1 MVAQKIDAFPESLD
15 RQIRILVDAC
25 RNPSYPTLREYADN
39 ATALTA
45 GLKLGDV
52 YRTGANLKVVV

>member
-1 MVAQKIDAFPESLD
+1 MVAIKIADFPETLD

-39 ATALTA
+39 ATALAA
-45 GLKLGDV
+45 GMKTGDV
-52 YRTGANLKVVV
+52 YRTGVDLKVVL